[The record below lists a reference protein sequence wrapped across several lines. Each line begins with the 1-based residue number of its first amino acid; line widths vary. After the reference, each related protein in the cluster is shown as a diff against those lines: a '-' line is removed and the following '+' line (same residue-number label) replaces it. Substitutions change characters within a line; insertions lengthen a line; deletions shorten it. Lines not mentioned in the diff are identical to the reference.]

1 MTPKPD
7 NLPAP
12 ADMDLPTLLRE
23 CARILANA
31 GGESH
36 GAGYS
41 AALARAAQREANMIE
56 LMRLGQELDASSL
69 HE

>member
-31 GGESH
+31 GGEAH

-41 AALARAAQREANMIE
+41 AALARAARHEANMIE
-56 LMRLGQELDASSL
+56 LMRLGKGFEA
-69 HE
+69 